1 MFNYNKT
8 MTVELNIVELIE
20 TNPITK
26 LSDTYNIKLLTKIKS
41 CFSGQEQ
48 QLFVSSF
55 YCYLNYDKNEF
66 VVDLDHVWTWLG
78 FSQKIRAREVLE
90 RHFEIDID
98 YKNFAFSTEKA
109 KDTQSFARSIERAKT
124 YDEKRGGHNYKK
136 IMLTIK
142 CFKYLC
148 LNAQTKKAGEIHEYY
163 MKLEEV
169 LHEVMEEE
177 AIEFKKQLE
186 QKTEQLTQKTEQ
198 LEQKTAELKVIPE
211 QEKHKL
217 IMKQYG
223 AINGSLIYVAR
234 IKTLDNGSYII
245 KIGESR
251 KGVRNR
257 YNEFKVK
264 YGSQTIFLDA
274 FLVNNSAGL
283 EKFLHGHDLIRP
295 NKVTD
300 LKGHEKENE
309 LFLIGQNL
317 SYQTLLKVIEDNS
330 SRFEYSFAEFEQLR
344 MENETLKL
352 EIAMLKSDRPIVQD
366 YSVLKE
372 LHTMNKLFMNKV
384 NDLDAS
390 NKNILS
396 QLNAMQTKTTTK
408 FDTPDPHIGPRL
420 QKIHPETLQLVH
432 VYETVTEAM
441 KDNSAIKRPSVNK
454 AIRENTVYQGFRW
467 QLVDRELDPQ
477 TIHQLEPTKKTRPQN
492 LGYIAKVNKEKTE
505 ILNIYINRKTAAV
518 QNGYAS
524 TSALDTPVKNGTL
537 TNGYYYMLL
546 DSCEDLKEKWTLVHG
561 ECILYKDGVGQYN
574 SENKIIK
581 EFTCKYDCMTQ
592 LKISQKSMA
601 KALDKD
607 VMYDKCF
614 YKSLREKLYM
624 IGYD

>member
-1 MFNYNKT
+1 M
-8 MTVELNIVELIE
+8 EQLNIIELIE
-20 TNPITK
+20 NNPITK
-26 LSDTYNIKLLTKIKS
+26 LSDTYNDKLLTKIKS

-55 YCYLNYDKNEF
+55 YCYLNSNKTDF
-66 VVDLDHVWTWLG
+66 VVNLDHIWKWIG
-78 FSQKIRAREVLE
+78 FGQKIDAKRLLE
-90 RHFEIDID
+90 KHFVIDID
-98 YKNFAFSTEKA
+98 YKNLAHATSG
-109 KDTQSFARSIERAKT
+109 ARLD
-124 YDEKRGGHNYKK
+124 DEKWGGHNLKK

-142 CFKYLC
+142 CFKSLC
-148 LNAQTKKAGEIHEYY
+148 LKAQTKKAGEIHEYY

-177 AIEFKKQLE
+177 AIEFK
-186 QKTEQLTQKTEQ
+186 TQLTQKTEQ

-264 YGSQTIFLDA
+264 YGPQTIFLDA
-274 FLVNNSAGL
+274 FLVNNSAGF

-317 SYQTLLKVIEDNS
+317 SYQTLLKVIDDNIS
-330 SRFEYSFAEFEQLR
+330 SFEYSFAEFEQLR
-344 MENETLKL
+344 LENEKLKM

-366 YSVLKE
+366 DSVLKE
-372 LHTMNKLFMNKV
+372 LLAVNKLFMNKV
-384 NDLDAS
+384 NELDAS
-390 NKNILS
+390 NKIILS

-420 QKIHPETLQLVH
+420 QKIHPETLQLIH

-454 AIRENTVYQGFRW
+454 AVRENTVYQGFRW

-505 ILNIYINRKTAAV
+505 ILNIYIDRKTAAV

-524 TSALDTPVKNGTL
+524 SSALDTPVKNGAL

-546 DSCEDLKEKWTLVHG
+546 DSCEDDIKEKWVDKHG
-561 ECILYKDGVGQYN
+561 ECMLYKDGIGQYDSKN
-574 SENKIIK
+574 ILIR

-601 KALDKD
+601 KVLDKG

-614 YKSLREKLYM
+614 YKSLGSKM
-624 IGYD
+624 WI

>member
-1 MFNYNKT
+1 MAAH
-8 MTVELNIVELIE
+8 LNIVELIE
-20 TNPITK
+20 HNPITK

-41 CFSGQEQ
+41 AFSGQEQ

-55 YCYLNYDKNEF
+55 YCYLNCNKTDF
-66 VVDLDHVWTWLG
+66 VVDLEHVWAWLG
-78 FSQKIRAREVLE
+78 FSQKMRAKDLLE
-90 RHFEIDID
+90 RHFIIDID
-98 YKNFAFSTEKA
+98 YKTFAFSTEKA

-124 YDEKRGGHNYKK
+124 DEEKRGGHNYKK

-142 CFKYLC
+142 CFKSLC
-148 LNAQTKKAGEIHEYY
+148 LKAQTKKAGEIHEYY

-177 AIEFKKQLE
+177 AIEFK
-186 QKTEQLTQKTEQ
+186 TQLTQKTEQ
-198 LEQKTAELKVIPE
+198 LEQKTAELKAIPE

-274 FLVNNSAGL
+274 FLVNNSVGL
-283 EKFLHGHDLIRP
+283 EKFLHTHDLIRP
-295 NKVTD
+295 SKVTN

-317 SYQTLLKVIEDNS
+317 SYQTLLKVIDDNIS
-330 SRFEYSFAEFEQLR
+330 SFEYSFAEFEQLR
-344 MENETLKL
+344 LENEKLKM
-352 EIAMLKSDRPIVQD
+352 EVAILKSDCPIVQD
-366 YSVLKE
+366 DSVLKE
-372 LHTMNKLFMNKV
+372 LLSMNKLFMNKV
-384 NDLDAS
+384 NELDAS
-390 NKNILS
+390 NKIILS

-420 QKIHPETLQLVH
+420 QKIHPETLQLIH

-441 KDNSAIKRPSVNK
+441 KDNPAIKRPSVNK
-454 AIRENTVYQGFRW
+454 AVRENTVYQGFRW

-505 ILNIYINRKTAAV
+505 ILNIYIDRKTAAV

-524 TSALDTPVKNGTL
+524 SSALDTPVKNGTL
-537 TNGYYYMLL
+537 ANGYYYMLL
-546 DSCEDLKEKWTLVHG
+546 DSCEDLKEKWVEEHG
-561 ECILYKDGVGQYN
+561 ECMLYKDGIGQYDSDKN
-574 SENKIIK
+574 LIR
-581 EFTCKYDCMTQ
+581 EFTCKYECTTQ
-592 LKISQKSMA
+592 LKIIQKSM
-601 KALDKD
+601 DKVLNKD
-607 VMYDKCF
+607 AMYGKCY
-614 YKSLREKLYM
+614 YKSLGSKIY
-624 IGYD
+624 I

>member
-1 MFNYNKT
+1 M
-8 MTVELNIVELIE
+8 EQLNIIELIE
-20 TNPITK
+20 SNPITK
-26 LSDTYNIKLLTKIKS
+26 LSDTYNDKLLTKIKS
-41 CFSGQEQ
+41 CFSRQEQ

-55 YCYLNYDKNEF
+55 YCYLNYDKGDF
-66 VVDLDHVWTWLG
+66 VVNLDHIWKWIG
-78 FSQKIRAREVLE
+78 FGQKIDAKRLLE
-90 RHFEIDID
+90 KHFILDID
-98 YKNFAFSTEKA
+98 YTHLAPPIGGA
-109 KDTQSFARSIERAKT
+109 KDTQSFARSIEKAKPD
-124 YDEKRGGHNYKK
+124 DEKWGGHNLKK

-142 CFKYLC
+142 CFKSLC
-148 LNAQTKKAGEIHEYY
+148 LKAQTKKAGEIHEYY
-163 MKLEEV
+163 MKLEEL
-169 LHEVMEEE
+169 LHEVIEEE

-198 LEQKTAELKVIPE
+198 LEQKTAELKVVPE

-274 FLVNNSAGL
+274 FLVNNSVGL
-283 EKFLHGHDLIRP
+283 EKFLHTHDLIRP
-295 NKVTD
+295 SKVTD

-317 SYQTLLKVIEDNS
+317 SYQTLLKVIDDNIS
-330 SRFEYSFAEFEQLR
+330 SFEYTFAEFEQLR
-344 MENETLKL
+344 LENEKLKM

-366 YSVLKE
+366 DSVLKE
-372 LHTMNKLFMNKV
+372 LLTMNKLFMNKV
-384 NDLDAS
+384 NELDAS
-390 NKNILS
+390 NKIILS

-432 VYETVTEAM
+432 IYETVTEAM

-505 ILNIYINRKTAAV
+505 ILNIYIDRKTAAV

-524 TSALDTPVKNGTL
+524 SSALDTPVKNGTL
-537 TNGYYYMLL
+537 ANGYYYMLL
-546 DSCEDLKEKWTLVHG
+546 DSCEELKEQWIEKHG
-561 ECILYKDGVGQYN
+561 ECMLYKDGIGQYN
-574 SENKIIK
+574 AENKIIRK
-581 EFTCKYDCMTQ
+581 FICKYDCMTQ

-601 KALDKD
+601 KVLDKD

-614 YKSLREKLYM
+614 YKSLGSKTW
-624 IGYD
+624 I

>member
-1 MFNYNKT
+1 M
-8 MTVELNIVELIE
+8 EQLNIIELIE
-20 TNPITK
+20 SNPITK
-26 LSDTYNIKLLTKIKS
+26 LSDTYNDKLLTKIKS
-41 CFSGQEQ
+41 CFSRQEQ

-55 YCYLNYDKNEF
+55 YCYLNYDKGEF
-66 VVDLDHVWTWLG
+66 VVNLDHIWKWIG
-78 FSQKIRAREVLE
+78 FGQKIDAKRLLE
-90 RHFEIDID
+90 KHFILDID
-98 YKNFAFSTEKA
+98 YTHLAPPIGGA
-109 KDTQSFARSIERAKT
+109 KDTQSFARSIEKAKPD
-124 YDEKRGGHNYKK
+124 DEKWGGHNLKK

-142 CFKYLC
+142 CFKSLC
-148 LNAQTKKAGEIHEYY
+148 LKAQTKKAGEIHEYY
-163 MKLEEV
+163 MKLEEL
-169 LHEVMEEE
+169 LHEVIEEE

-198 LEQKTAELKVIPE
+198 LEQKTAELKVVPE

-223 AINGSLIYVAR
+223 TINGSLIYVAR

-264 YGSQTIFLDA
+264 YGPHTIFLDA
-274 FLVNNSAGL
+274 FLVNNSVGL

-295 NKVTD
+295 SKVTD

-317 SYQTLLKVIEDNS
+317 SYQTLLKVIDDNIS
-330 SRFEYSFAEFEQLR
+330 SFEYSFAEFEQLR
-344 MENETLKL
+344 LENEKLKM
-352 EIAMLKSDRPIVQD
+352 EIAMLKSDQPIVQD
-366 YSVLKE
+366 DSVLKE
-372 LHTMNKLFMNKV
+372 LLTMNKLFMNKV
-384 NDLDAS
+384 NELDAS
-390 NKNILS
+390 NKIILS

-432 VYETVTEAM
+432 IYETVTEAM

-505 ILNIYINRKTAAV
+505 ILNIYIDRKTAAV

-524 TSALDTPVKNGTL
+524 SSALDTPVKNGTL
-537 TNGYYYMLL
+537 ANGYYYILL
-546 DSCEDLKEKWTLVHG
+546 DSCEDLKEKWVEEHG
-561 ECILYKDGVGQYN
+561 ECMLYKDGIGQYN
-574 SENKIIK
+574 AENKIIRK
-581 EFTCKYDCMTQ
+581 FTCKYDCMTQ
-592 LKISQKSMA
+592 LKISQKSME
-601 KALDKD
+601 KVLDKD

-614 YKSLREKLYM
+614 YKSLGSKACA
-624 IGYD
+624 IV

>member
-1 MFNYNKT
+1 
-8 MTVELNIVELIE
+8 LNLAP
-20 TNPITK
+20 PI
-26 LSDTYNIKLLTKIKS
+26 
-41 CFSGQEQ
+41 G
-48 QLFVSSF
+48 
-55 YCYLNYDKNEF
+55 
-66 VVDLDHVWTWLG
+66 G
-78 FSQKIRAREVLE
+78 AR
-90 RHFEIDID
+90 F
-98 YKNFAFSTEKA
+98 K
-109 KDTQSFARSIERAKT
+109 
-124 YDEKRGGHNYKK
+124 DEKRDKNLAHATSGARLDDEKWGGHNLKK

-142 CFKYLC
+142 CFKSLC
-148 LNAQTKKAGEIHEYY
+148 LKAQTKKAGEIHEYY

-177 AIEFKKQLE
+177 AIEFK
-186 QKTEQLTQKTEQ
+186 TQLTQKTEQ
-198 LEQKTAELKVIPE
+198 LEQKTAELKVVPE

-274 FLVNNSAGL
+274 FLVNNSVGL
-283 EKFLHGHDLIRP
+283 EKFLHSHDLIRP
-295 NKVTD
+295 SKVTD

-317 SYQTLLKVIEDNS
+317 SYQTLLKIIDDNIS
-330 SRFEYSFAEFEQLR
+330 SFEYTFAEFEQLR
-344 MENETLKL
+344 LENEKLKM

-366 YSVLKE
+366 DSVLKE
-372 LHTMNKLFMNKV
+372 LLAVNKLFMNKV
-384 NDLDAS
+384 NELDAS
-390 NKNILS
+390 NKIILS

-432 VYETVTEAM
+432 IYETVTEAM

-477 TIHQLEPTKKTRPQN
+477 TIHQLKPTKKTRPQN

-505 ILNIYINRKTAAV
+505 ILNIYIDRKTAAIN
-518 QNGYAS
+518 NGYAS
-524 TSALDTPVKNGTL
+524 SSALDTPVKNGTL

-546 DSCEDLKEKWTLVHG
+546 DSCEDLKEKWVEEHG
-561 ECILYKDGVGQYN
+561 ECMLYKDGIGQYDSKN
-574 SENKIIK
+574 NLMR

-592 LKISQKSMA
+592 LKISQKSMT
-601 KALDKD
+601 KMLDKD
-607 VMYDKCF
+607 VMYDKCY
-614 YKSLREKLYM
+614 YKSMGLKACA
-624 IGYD
+624 IV